1 MCFDLTG
8 ETFIQNFNILNIFKP
23 ASVVQLMSVLLQRF
37 YPKPISLNVVSLSL
51 LSMVTNRY
59 ESAPDE
65 KG

>member
-8 ETFIQNFNILNIFKP
+8 ETFIQNFNILNIFQP
-23 ASVVQLMSVLLQRF
+23 ASIVQLMSVLLQRF
-37 YPKPISLNVVSLSL
+37 CPKPILNVVSLSL

-65 KG
+65 RG